1 MTMSVPTPL
10 EFVLYSGDE
19 FKEAIDWANERSDEQ
34 ILVNVQGSEA
44 FDLGSVVKT
53 LPKVL
58 IRAGFDLSKQLL
70 KQISGKRVEPFD
82 KDVSKL
88 KMFKDIEIQ
97 GFLLKAKKS
106 LRNKYI
112 ALSVYK
118 GHIGDIAVP
127 RGSVITLG
135 SRRTRNHDV
144 RTNVIQME
152 NQFKKN
158 YEQRQFFHGKNLSG
172 ALNYLNKLI
181 ETTQVNAQVWG
192 IWAKSKQ
199 VFFGRG
205 RVLRV
210 VQKSFPKRRY
220 FVMMLD
226 EGTVGQGNELE
237 KGRIIRIG
245 GNGFLNVE
253 QVVAKKILFDPRFG
267 VEVRN
272 YENVLDVENLTV
284 HYGNPSKVD
293 PVIENVNFAIKDGE
307 ILGIVG
313 ESGAGKTT
321 TVKAIIGDLA
331 RYQGQI
337 KLCGINA
344 QKKQKVS
351 PMYGYVPQ
359 DLSKMYLTYTP
370 LRNIIHFGSQY
381 GIPEEELI
389 RKGKEILK
397 DLGIFSKA
405 NQPVDSLSG
414 GEKRRTSIAIALVH
428 KPRILFLDEPTSGL
442 DPTTRHELWSYLD
455 KISRQYGISL
465 VVITHYP
472 EEGEYCDKV
481 AIFMKGKGF
490 LEFGTP
496 KNLKSRLPGGGF
508 AAELTLEEFDPEAI
522 DLLRKIEE
530 IDLILQR
537 GGSIRIFSKN
547 LDVSLYDN
555 IVKVLNDNGHSIH
568 RIEPKAEIDMIDYF
582 LYKVKTYRA
591 D

>member
-1 MTMSVPTPL
+1 MTVPTPTESAL
-10 EFVLYSGDE
+10 FSGDE
-19 FKEAIDWANERSDEQ
+19 FKDAIDWVKERADEQ
-34 ILVNVQGSEA
+34 ILVNVQGSET

-53 LPKVL
+53 LPKAL
-58 IRAGFDLSKQLL
+58 IRAGFGISKQLI
-70 KQISGKRVEPFD
+70 KQIVGNKQVLD
-82 KDVSKL
+82 ANVTKIT
-88 KMFKDIEIQ
+88 MFKEIELQ
-97 GFLLKAKKS
+97 GFLLKARRAF
-106 LRNKYI
+106 RNQYI
-112 ALSVYK
+112 AVSIFK
-118 GHIGDIAVP
+118 GKIGDIEIP
-127 RGSVITLG
+127 KGTVITLG
-135 SRRTRNHDV
+135 NRRSNSHDV
-144 RTNVIQME
+144 RTNVIQLE

-158 YEQRQFFHGKNLSG
+158 YEQRKFFNASELKS
-172 ALNYLNKLI
+172 ACNYLDKIL
-181 ETTQVNAQVWG
+181 ETTQINAQIWG
-192 IWAKSKQ
+192 IWAKTKQ
-199 VFFGRG
+199 IFFGKG
-205 RVLRV
+205 RILRV
-210 VQKSFPKRRY
+210 VQKQFPKRRY
-220 FVMMLD
+220 FVMMLE
-226 EGTVGQGNELE
+226 EGLVGQGNQLE
-237 KGRIIRIG
+237 KGRIIRVG
-245 GNGFLNVE
+245 GSGLVNFE
-253 QVVAKKILFDPRFG
+253 QVIAKKIVLDPRFG
-267 VEVRN
+267 VEVKN
-272 YENVLDVENLTV
+272 YNNVLDVEGLTV
-284 HYGNPSKVD
+284 HYGNPNKVK
-293 PVIENVNFAIKDGE
+293 PVIENVNFSIGDGE

-321 TVKAIIGDLA
+321 TVKAIISDLA
-331 RYQGQI
+331 NYQGLI
-337 KLCGINA
+337 KICGINA
-344 QKKQKVS
+344 LKKQKVA
-351 PMYGYVPQ
+351 PLYGYVPQ

-496 KNLKSRLPGGGF
+496 KHLKERLPGGGF
-508 AAELTLEEFDPEAI
+508 AAELTLEEFDPEALDI
-522 DLLRKIEE
+522 LRKIEE

-537 GGSIRIFSKN
+537 GGSIRIFAKDLNKQLYAKIVEALNKN
-547 LDVSLYDN
+547 GYA
-555 IVKVLNDNGHSIH
+555 IH

-582 LYKVKTYRA
+582 LYKVKMYR
-591 D
+591 DE